1 MYEDY
6 YQLRT
11 YISATLLLF
20 FHLPFVLYF
29 INRGKSY
36 QRIIVIVTG
45 LFYGSLLIH
54 SVYKFTI
61 CALPAKYN
69 CLQYLIFHSWLFVLF
84 VFLILNYFNILNAF
98 KWIMIFVYSLLL
110 IHLLDMTLLYKEILK
125 TGKVQSAI
133 TNQYI
138 EPESGIPT
146 FTKRVYLND
155 ENKIVINSGI
165 ELDTKYM
172 EENGISVSFYLFKYI
187 QY

>member
-1 MYEDY
+1 
-6 YQLRT
+6 
-11 YISATLLLF
+11 
-20 FHLPFVLYF
+20 
-29 INRGKSY
+29 
-36 QRIIVIVTG
+36 
-45 LFYGSLLIH
+45 
-54 SVYKFTI
+54 
-61 CALPAKYN
+61 
-69 CLQYLIFHSWLFVLF
+69 
-84 VFLILNYFNILNAF
+84 
-98 KWIMIFVYSLLL
+98 MIFVYSLLL